1 MSQHDIKILIIDI
14 ETRPNLAWCWGLF
27 DQNISLNQI
36 ERVGSVISWAA
47 KWHGDSKVMFG
58 SDYHD
63 GHRRCIKQAWDLID
77 EADVVVGYNSKS
89 FDMKHLAR
97 EFLLAGLAPPS
108 HYVDID
114 LLSVVRTR
122 FKFLSNKLQHV
133 SQELGIGSKTQHDGF
148 DLWLGCM
155 RGDAKSWATMKKYNK
170 QDVVLTEQLYDRLLP
185 WIKNHPNRA
194 LYNPDNSE
202 HSCPR
207 CGHTKLIVRGH
218 YTTSTGRYATLQCKS
233 CNGYHRSNKQVQKV
247 TTRTV

>member
-1 MSQHDIKILIIDI
+1 MSQSDIKILIIDI

-47 KWHGDSKVMFG
+47 KWHGDRRVMFA
-58 SDYHD
+58 SDHHD
-63 GHRRCIKQAWDLID
+63 GHKSCIKQAWDLID
-77 EADVVVGYNSKS
+77 EADVVIGYNSKS

-97 EFLLAGLAPPS
+97 EFILADLPPPS

-114 LLSVVRTR
+114 LLAVVRNR

-155 RGDAKSWATMKKYNK
+155 RGDPKSWTIMRRYNK
-170 QDVVLTEQLYDRLLP
+170 QDVVLTEKLYERLLP
-185 WIKNHPNRA
+185 WIRNHPHRG
-194 LYNPDNSE
+194 LYGGDVAC
-202 HSCPR
+202 CPR
-207 CGHTKLIVRGH
+207 CGHDKLITRK
-218 YTTSTGRYATLQCKS
+218 YY
-233 CNGYHRSNKQVQKV
+233 
-247 TTRTV
+247 TTRTGKYRTVQCKQCKGYSKANKVEERVTDTTI